1 MTIAAGRMTQILVM
15 TGPDQ
20 DECGR
25 TAADPARRD
34 ALDTGRPIDSQ
45 APASPKRRVEP
56 SESSQARR
64 GIARSLAS
72 AVLQSIA
79 QGQRAGR

>member
-1 MTIAAGRMTQILVM
+1 MTISAGRMTQILVV

-20 DECGR
+20 DECRR

-34 ALDTGRPIDSQ
+34 ALDTERPIDSQ
-45 APASPKRRVEP
+45 APASPKRRVKL

-72 AVLQSIA
+72 AVLQLIA
-79 QGQRAGR
+79 